1 MNSFEKWNEVADI
14 FWISM
19 FCFSCGALI
28 LDVVLKFSLEVAED
42 ETIST
47 IQTAIF
53 GGKLRNLSVNA
64 SYITGIPPVE
74 QTSTAA
80 PTSTTP
86 KSNGLFLSDC
96 YWMWDYISV
105 LEVVI
110 HLPVAVLSLSVL
122 SFQTLWMIIFIA
134 TQLTVKTPQYLKR
147 IITTAVRVHCFLV
160 RGSWLLF

>member
-1 MNSFEKWNEVADI
+1 
-14 FWISM
+14 M

-96 YWMWDYISV
+96 Y
-105 LEVVI
+105 
-110 HLPVAVLSLSVL
+110 
-122 SFQTLWMIIFIA
+122 
-134 TQLTVKTPQYLKR
+134 
-147 IITTAVRVHCFLV
+147 
-160 RGSWLLF
+160 